1 MLALELQD
9 SKCLVFVLRILW
21 TLPPPQI
28 YLQGP

>member
-21 TLPPPQI
+21 TLPSQI